1 MTAPTSWL
9 ALADGVLALVVLTAT
24 VWVSAALP

>member
-9 ALADGVLALVVLTAT
+9 ALADGLLALVGQRRLTLNP
-24 VWVSAALP
+24 SGQQ